1 MGEISLGEAVFGT
14 LLAGGS
20 ALASRGSRPSPPAP
34 LPPPPPPPVMPVPDD
49 EAAKRARRR
58 QIATAQ
64 NRSGRQ
70 STLLTDQTYA
80 SGSETL
86 GGG

>member
-1 MGEISLGEAVFGT
+1 MGGVAKVFGS
-14 LLAGGS
+14 LFGGG
-20 ALASRGSRPSPPAP
+20 APKAPAP
-34 LPPPPPPPVMPVPDD
+34 LPPLPPPPVMPVPDD
-49 EAAKRARRR
+49 EAARRARRR

-70 STLLTDQTYA
+70 STLLTDQSYA